1 MNKLA
6 RKLKNLAKSP
16 GVYIFK
22 NKQRNILYVGKAKN
36 LRSRVASYFHKSSD
50 LSPWKRIMTRQIA
63 DLEIIIVRS
72 EDDALVLE
80 NELIKKFKPRF
91 NVALKDDKNYLY
103 AEITAEEYPRVLLT
117 RRPNLRS
124 GSLYFGPY
132 PSAKSLRL
140 THKLLHRVFPFRTC
154 RKLPK
159 KPCLEYFM
167 GRCSAPCLNK
177 ISPKKYQAMI
187 RKIIDFFEGQD
198 QVIYKTIERKMR
210 VAASREQFEKAGLY
224 RNQLQAINRLKEII
238 KTPEDYLKKYYEQK
252 HLNISAGLKQLANS
266 LSLKSL
272 RRVEIFD
279 ISNIQGKFAVG
290 SMVVFINGLPAKDQY
305 RKFKIKTVFKSNDV
319 AMMAEVVKRRLRHKE
334 WAKPNLAILD
344 GGAGQL
350 SSCQFLLK
358 EKNIPV
364 IALAKREEEIY
375 LPEQRGTLRL
385 KPNTAGYFLLQRM
398 RDEAHRFAI
407 TYYRK
412 LHRRSL
418 AA

>member
-1 MNKLA
+1 MDKLA
-6 RKLKNLAKSP
+6 KKLKNLPKTP

-36 LRSRVASYFHKSSD
+36 LRSRVRSYFQKSRETTA
-50 LSPWKRIMTRQIA
+50 WQIIMRRQIN
-63 DLEIIIVRS
+63 DLEIIKVES

-91 NVALKDDKNYLY
+91 NIMLKDDKGYLY
-103 AEITAEEYPRVLLT
+103 VEITAEDYPRVLLV
-117 RRPNLRS
+117 RQPNFKN
-124 GSLYFGPY
+124 GSAFFGPY

-140 THKLLHRVFPFRTC
+140 VHKLLHRVFPFRTC
-154 RKLPK
+154 HKLPK
-159 KPCLEYFM
+159 KPCLEFYM
-167 GRCSAPCLNK
+167 NRCSAPCKNK
-177 ISPKKYQAMI
+177 ISQKQYQNMIKKT
-187 RKIIDFFEGQD
+187 IDFFEGKNQA
-198 QVIYKTIERKMR
+198 IYKITEKKMR
-210 VAASREQFEKAGLY
+210 TAAHHEQFEKAALY
-224 RNQLQAINRLKEII
+224 RNQLQAIDRLKEII

-252 HLNISAGLKQLANS
+252 HLNIPQGLKQLAAGLRLNN
-266 LSLKSL
+266 LK
-272 RRVEIFD
+272 RVEIFD

-290 SMVVFINGLPAKDQY
+290 SMVVFTNGLPDKNNY
-305 RKFKIKTVFKSNDV
+305 RKFKIKTVFQSNDT
-319 AMMAEVVKRRLRHKE
+319 AMMKEVIKRRLRHNE
-334 WAKPNLAILD
+334 WGRPDLIMLD

-350 SSCQFLLK
+350 SACLSLIK
-358 EKNIPV
+358 KANIPV

-375 LPEQRGTLRL
+375 QAEQKDTLRL

-418 AA
+418 RV